1 MIKIAALVILVAMA
15 WVGGPATVQAGTCC
29 WCCEKTGGCSN
40 VPAGRCDCSQCKKKK
55 KSMWPNTNESVIMSK
70 ADNLTTH
77 AQCRIC
83 EF

>member
-1 MIKIAALVILVAMA
+1 MVKIAAFVMLVAMA
-15 WVGGPATVQAGTCC
+15 WVGGPAKAQAGICC
-29 WCCEKTGGCSN
+29 WCCEKPGGCWPTASK
-40 VPAGRCDCSQCKKKK
+40 CDCSVCGKKKK
-55 KSMWPNTNESVIMSK
+55 KSMRPKTSESVIMSK